1 MEEYSWDQKS
11 KIKLIKNLDYSSFN
25 HKTSVIPKNF
35 YEFFGLENNSKDKIQ
50 INLINQN
57 GVIFNSNIRFH
68 RNHFKERRN

>member
-35 YEFFGLENNSKDKIQ
+35 YEFFGLENNSRDKIQ
-50 INLINQN
+50 IIQLTVMALSRLKDESMTHMSQINN
-57 GVIFNSNIRFH
+57 
-68 RNHFKERRN
+68 